1 MHELDFSLGKSD
13 DAERAAAA
21 LAFMMKAQADEWL
34 LKEQAQ
40 HFARVSGMWG
50 EMGGN
55 CQNRLG
61 PGGAR

>member
-34 LKEQAQ
+34 LKEQA
-40 HFARVSGMWG
+40 
-50 EMGGN
+50 
-55 CQNRLG
+55 RLE
-61 PGGAR
+61 GARRKAAATQACSA